1 MIKARAR
8 TFRYRKLLETGAYVS
23 IEEMAAAQK
32 INASY
37 VSRILR
43 MTLLRSR
50 RRGGYPGRTAL
61 LRDLPSQIDAA
72 VRVEL
77 MQPFASS

>member
-1 MIKARAR
+1 
-8 TFRYRKLLETGAYVS
+8 
-23 IEEMAAAQK
+23 
-32 INASY
+32 
-37 VSRILR
+37 

-77 MQPFASS
+77 SRPKVKLLRNIVGAKSSVIMAYAVAVEEPSPRLS